1 LSTRHPKASRILVVE
16 DDPVVLEQLS
26 GMLEDEGYGVERA
39 ASAEEGLTMVG
50 RDDIDLVVTDLRLPR
65 ASGLAV
71 VETVTERSPNVPVLV
86 VTAHASIDTAVQAM
100 RLGAFHYLQKPLSVD
115 TVLMEVEK
123 AVEHGKVLCEREALR
138 QRLSSDHGLGRILGE
153 SPVIVELR
161 DTIRRVAKTDST
173 VLITGETGTGKEL
186 VVNALHYESERAS
199 RPVVSVNCAALSESL
214 LESELFGHEKG
225 AFTGAE
231 RRRQG
236 RFERADGG
244 TLFLDEITEMGAHVQ
259 AKLLRV
265 LQGDSFER
273 VGGEEPVDV
282 DVRLVAATNRDPE
295 QAVDDGRLRKDL
307 FYRLNIVRIDV
318 APLGERLQDVPLL
331 AESFFAR
338 YSAKHCKDMKGISE
352 DAMAALACHA
362 WPGNVRELENCI
374 ERAVVLAQGESLGVG
389 DLPPP
394 ISAAGSLG
402 ASPATV
408 GTLNLQEV
416 EKRVIRRALDEC
428 GWNKARAS
436 EKLGIFPSS
445 LYKKMKRFG
454 IPQKRPSEA

>member
-1 LSTRHPKASRILVVE
+1 VVE
-16 DDPVVLEQLS
+16 DDPEVLEQLA
-26 GMLEDEGYGVERA
+26 GMLEDEGYEVERA
-39 ASAEEGLTMVG
+39 STAEAGLVAVG
-50 RDDIDLVVTDLRLPR
+50 RSDIGLVVTDLRLPR
-65 ASGLAV
+65 ASGLDVVEAV
-71 VETVTERSPNVPVLV
+71 VKSSPNVPVLV
-86 VTAHASIDTAVQAM
+86 ITAHATIDTAVKAM
-100 RLGAFHYLQKPLSVD
+100 RLGAFHYLEKPLSVD

-123 AVEHGKVLCEREALR
+123 AVEHGNVLREREALR
-138 QRLSSDHGLGRILGE
+138 QRLSSDNGLGRILGE
-153 SPVIVELR
+153 SRVIRELC

-199 RPVVSVNCAALSESL
+199 RPVISVNCAALSESL

-273 VGGEEPVDV
+273 VGGEEAVEV

-295 QAVDDGRLRKDL
+295 RAVDEGLLRKDL

-318 APLGERLQDVPLL
+318 PPLGERLEDVPIL
-331 AESFFAR
+331 AESFLAR
-338 YSAKHCKDMKGISE
+338 YAAKYAKDVKGISA
-352 DAMAALACHA
+352 DVMNALAGHA
-362 WPGNVRELENCI
+362 WPGNVRELENCM
-374 ERAVVLAQGESLGVG
+374 ERAVVLAQGEQLGVG
-389 DLPPP
+389 DLPAPVSEAGPGTGAPP
-394 ISAAGSLG
+394 SA
-402 ASPATV
+402 

-454 IPQKRPSEA
+454 IPQKRPS

>member
-1 LSTRHPKASRILVVE
+1 MKTSRILVVE
-16 DDPVVLEQLS
+16 DDPEVLEQLS
-26 GMLEDEGYGVERA
+26 GMLEDEGYDIERA
-39 ASAEEGLTMVG
+39 ESAEAGLVAIG
-50 RDDIDLVVTDLRLPR
+50 RNDIGLVVTDLRLPR
-65 ASGLAV
+65 ASGLEVVEAV
-71 VETVTERSPNVPVLV
+71 VERAPNVPVLV
-86 VTAHASIDTAVQAM
+86 MTAHATIDTAVRAM
-100 RLGAFHYLQKPLSVD
+100 RLGAFHYLEKPLSVD

-123 AVEHGKVLCEREALR
+123 AVEHGKVLREREALR

-153 SPVIVELR
+153 SRVIHELR
-161 DTIRRVAKTDST
+161 ETIRRVAKTDST

-199 RPVVSVNCAALSESL
+199 RPVISVNCAALSESL
-214 LESELFGHEKG
+214 LESELFGHERG

-231 RRRQG
+231 RRRHG

-295 QAVDDGRLRKDL
+295 QAVDEGLLRKDL
-307 FYRLNIVRIDV
+307 FYRLNIVRINVPQLD
-318 APLGERLQDVPLL
+318 ERLEDVPLL
-331 AESFFAR
+331 AKSFLAR
-338 YSAKHCKDMKGISE
+338 YSAKYGKDVKGVSE
-352 DAMAALACHA
+352 RAMSALSSHA

-374 ERAVVLAQGESLGVG
+374 ERAVVLAQGGPLGIG
-389 DLPPP
+389 DLPAPV
-394 ISAAGSLG
+394 SAAGPHSCPPLN
-402 ASPATV
+402 S

-416 EKRVIRRALDEC
+416 EKRAIHRALDEC

-454 IPQKRPSEA
+454 IPQKRPS

>member
-1 LSTRHPKASRILVVE
+1 VRSLKTPRILVVE
-16 DDPVVLEQLS
+16 DDPEVLEQLS
-26 GMLEDEGYGVERA
+26 AMLEDEGYDVERA
-39 ASAEEGLTMVG
+39 STAEAGLVAIG
-50 RDDIDLVVTDLRLPR
+50 RDEVSLVVTDLRLPR
-65 ASGLAV
+65 ASGLEVVQAV
-71 VETVTERSPNVPVLV
+71 AERAPNVPVLV
-86 VTAHASIDTAVQAM
+86 MTAHATIDTAVKAM
-100 RLGAFHYLQKPLSVD
+100 RLGAFHYLEKPLSVE

-123 AVEHGKVLCEREALR
+123 AVEHGNVLREREALR
-138 QRLSSDHGLGRILGE
+138 QRLSSDHGLGRILGG
-153 SPVIVELR
+153 SRVIEKLR

-199 RPVVSVNCAALSESL
+199 RPVISVNCAALSESL

-282 DVRLVAATNRDPE
+282 DVRIMAATNRDPE
-295 QAVDDGRLRKDL
+295 KAVDEGLLRKDL

-318 APLGERLQDVPLL
+318 PPLGERIEDVPML
-331 AESFFAR
+331 AESFLAR
-338 YSAKHCKDMKGISE
+338 YSAKYCEDVKGVTE
-352 DAMAALACHA
+352 RARMALAGHA
-362 WPGNVRELENCI
+362 WPGNVRELENCM
-374 ERAVVLAQGESLGVG
+374 ERAVVLSQGECLDVG
-389 DLPPP
+389 DLPAPV
-394 ISAAGSLG
+394 SAAGPGILG
-402 ASPATV
+402 RPL
-408 GTLNLQEV
+408 GDTLNLQEV
-416 EKRVIRRALDEC
+416 EKQVIRRALDEC

-445 LYKKMKRFG
+445 LYKKMKRFD
-454 IPQKRPSEA
+454 IPQKRPS